1 MLFVSVILRQLSA
14 LTPALSP
21 RRGSAQINLT
31 RARMPLSAVVASL
44 DKSVRGLHDHSHK
57 TRRVMLPLLG
67 VRAKLLSIAVM
78 LFACFRTAHAQEKVT
93 YSDHVLPLVE
103 QHCAKCHNP
112 DKKKGDLDLTSY
124 SGALK
129 GGGSG
134 VVVVSGNPDSSK
146 LMKALT
152 HAEEPNMPPNK
163 PPLPEKELVVF
174 KRWIAGGLLET
185 SGSKAIA

>member
-1 MLFVSVILRQLSA
+1 M
-14 LTPALSP
+14 
-21 RRGSAQINLT
+21 
-31 RARMPLSAVVASL
+31 
-44 DKSVRGLHDHSHK
+44 
-57 TRRVMLPLLG
+57 LG
-67 VRAKLLSIAVM
+67 VPIKVGFTVENVYGFRVSGRLISTAYMRRPLFCPFVPVTLMTALLVTS
-78 LFACFRTAHAQEKVT
+78 TALARAQEKTTFV
-93 YSDHVLPLVE
+93 DHVLPLVE

-134 VVVVSGNPDSSK
+134 VAVVAGNVDSSK
-146 LMKALT
+146 LIKSVT

-174 KRWIAGGLLET
+174 KKWIAGGLLET
-185 SGSKAIA
+185 SGSKAVCLAACSALPRASRI